1 MSTDPA
7 ANLAATDPTAAFG
20 LTVRQLVKS
29 YPSGEQTLT
38 VLDGLSLT
46 LSPGENAA
54 IVGPSGCGKSTLLYI
69 LGTLE
74 PPTSGQV
81 EIAGQRPFE
90 LPAADLPTFR
100 NRTIGFIFQEH
111 HLMPQLSVRENVL
124 LPGLAAGALTDE
136 LRTRA
141 DALIDRVGLGHRRD
155 HLPGRLSGGER
166 QRVAVA
172 RALLLSPPLLLAD
185 EPTGSLDEAN
195 SERIAALLLEMQQEN
210 GSMLLCVTHNLVMA
224 QQFQKT
230 LHLSQGRFQTP
241 GASAN

>member
-1 MSTDPA
+1 MSTHPA
-7 ANLAATDPTAAFG
+7 ANLAATDTKAASG

-38 VLDGLSLT
+38 VLDGLSMT

-81 EIAGQRPFE
+81 EIAAQRPFE
-90 LPAADLPTFR
+90 LPVADLPKFR

-241 GASAN
+241 GSSTD